1 LRSISSI
8 GKALPVCHIH
18 TVFFG
23 IPIKR
28 ANPAM
33 FPSVTLSIS
42 RLKDWAISSFPGE
55 ELKDSVEEINSPIT
69 FKV

>member
-1 LRSISSI
+1 
-8 GKALPVCHIH
+8 
-18 TVFFG
+18 
-23 IPIKR
+23 
-28 ANPAM
+28 M